1 MSRARQLIAAALAA
15 VALVVTAAPS
25 APAPDTSGWNW
36 QPMYFSG
43 LASPSVGV
51 ANDQVTALKVVGN
64 DLYVGGSFTN
74 FAGTFNRNRIA
85 RWNSDDGLWH
95 DVGPLGAITS
105 GIVLSIEVSG
115 DILYIGGDFT
125 IVDSA
130 SETHHNFA
138 YLDMSTNE
146 WHGISGLSSGDLV
159 SNGEVRTIF
168 ADEATASLY
177 VGGTFTNGNDNDN
190 ADYLM
195 IGTFSA
201 CGGGVVSACTA
212 EVPHVSACGG
222 VSISCAIALPN
233 RWDPVGDNGSGGP
246 SLSGFVSSVARD
258 PDGGVL
264 ISGDFGAAGGV
275 VGANSLAHLIY
286 TDHFVWTPQSTPAV
300 TMYPIALINNT
311 PYVGGWED
319 VYRRNAD
326 QTWSPICASGM
337 HVPGESWDAVAPLS
351 NTLVL
356 AGNANGLVACN
367 PQSGGSTNF
376 YTGKSISAI
385 VRFHDDVIVA
395 GGVTLGDLGS
405 VADYIAIV
413 RGVDFTD
420 LPSTNSDARRGET
433 DSMILLITLAAL
445 TALAGT
451 QLLRRA

>member
-1 MSRARQLIAAALAA
+1 MNRARQVIAAALAA

-25 APAPDTSGWNW
+25 APAPDTSGWSW

-43 LASPSVGV
+43 LASPSVSV
-51 ANDQVTALKVVGN
+51 ANDQVTALKVVGD

-74 FAGTFNRNRIA
+74 FAGTLNRNRIA

-95 DVGPLGAITS
+95 DVGPVGAITS
-105 GIVLSIEVSG
+105 GSVLSIEVSG

-130 SETHHNFA
+130 AETHHNFA

-146 WHGISGLSSGDLV
+146 WHGISGASSGDLV

-168 ADEATASLY
+168 ADEYTASLY

-201 CGGGVVSACTA
+201 CGGGVVSACVA
-212 EVPHVSACGG
+212 EVSHASVCGG
-222 VSISCAIALPN
+222 VSVSCAIALPN
-233 RWDPVGDNGSGGP
+233 RWDPVGDDGAGGP
-246 SLSGFVSSVARD
+246 ALTAFVSSVASD
-258 PDGGVL
+258 PAGGVL

-275 VGANSLAHLIY
+275 VGANSLAHLVY

-300 TMYPIALINNT
+300 TMYPIALFNST

-326 QTWSPICASGM
+326 QTWSPICASGL
-337 HVPGESWDAVAPLS
+337 HAPGGSWTSVTPVS
-351 NTLVL
+351 STLVIT
-356 AGNANGLVACN
+356 GNPDGLFACN
-367 PQSGGSTNF
+367 PQTGGSLNF
-376 YTGKSISAI
+376 FTGSFVTAI
-385 VRFHDDVIVA
+385 AKFHDDLIVA
-395 GGVTLGDLGS
+395 GGTDLGDLGS

-413 RGVDFTD
+413 RGVNFTD
-420 LPSTNSDARRGET
+420 LPSTNSDARHET
-433 DSMILLITLAAL
+433 DSIILLITLAAL